1 MASDHRHNQPR
12 QKILFVA
19 CLPHSG
25 STLTALLL
33 GHQPA
38 MIGLGSLDKGVRT
51 IAENPEKTSRV
62 FCSCGSPVGECPF
75 WSAFV
80 SESDKLKKAG
90 FSERYTDAIGQF
102 QRIFGPDK
110 WLVDSSK
117 LPDHIEQIQGVK
129 NTELRALHICR
140 DFRSSIV
147 STVDLKRSRK
157 GVSRPGWIIGIE
169 AAIRW
174 QRCNNTICH
183 ILRNKQ
189 IPHLAFGYEEMCL
202 GLPRFAERLGAFLE
216 TAVVNPPA
224 TIAGSKSHLITGN
237 AMRRQKE
244 KEALAYDYRWFSR
257 TDWIP
262 ASLLMPW
269 LHDCNRR
276 WVYSNGFSGIFG
288 NEKGNKWSDSIPTE
302 PAVDSKVG

>member
-1 MASDHRHNQPR
+1 MQSNPPDA

-38 MIGLGSLDKGVRT
+38 MIGLGSIDKGVRT
-51 IAENPEKTSRV
+51 LAEDPAKTSHIY
-62 FCSCGSPVGECPF
+62 CSCGSPVVECPY
-75 WSAFV
+75 WSGFV
-80 SESDKLKKAG
+80 RDPDRLKGAG
-90 FSERYTDAIGQF
+90 FSDRYSEAIRLF
-102 QRIFGPDK
+102 RRVFGSGK
-110 WLVDSSK
+110 WMVDSSK
-117 LPDHIEQIQGVK
+117 LPDLVEQIHSIK
-129 NTELRALHICR
+129 NTDLRALHMCR

-147 STVDLKRSRK
+147 SAVDLKRSRK
-157 GVSRPGWIIGIE
+157 GVSRPGWLIGIE

-174 QRCNNTICH
+174 HRRNTSIQG
-183 ILRNKQ
+183 ILEKNR
-189 IPHLAFGYEEMCL
+189 IPHLVFGYEEMCL
-202 GLPRFAERLGAFLE
+202 GLPRFAVRLGAFLE
-216 TAVVNPPA
+216 TDTVTPPA

-244 KEALAYDYRWFSR
+244 KEDLAYDYRWFSR

-269 LHDCNRR
+269 LHACNRR

-288 NEKGNKWSDSIPTE
+288 NEAGNKWT
-302 PAVDSKVG
+302 DSKPAQPPVNTKII